1 MPIDY
6 FGFAY
11 AATVAG
17 GGIFGYVKARKY
29 SFTSHLFLKWV
40 DVFLITYFAW
50 WVTKVPSFP
59 AFYAVCLVEYTFN

>member
-17 GGIFGYVKARKY
+17 GGAFGYIKARK
-29 SFTSHLFLKWV
+29 
-40 DVFLITYFAW
+40 
-50 WVTKVPSFP
+50 
-59 AFYAVCLVEYTFN
+59 

>member
-40 DVFLITYFAW
+40 DVFLIISLDGSRKCHHFLPFTLFAW
-50 WVTKVPSFP
+50 
-59 AFYAVCLVEYTFN
+59 